1 MFSYMKQAKN
11 LRFVLEHVSQLFEIA
26 IAIECIEARI
36 NIVDK

>member
-26 IAIECIEARI
+26 IAISASRPGLIL
-36 NIVDK
+36 